1 MCFQS
6 VQWKPN
12 NHDIVYR
19 KRVTTRRGRRGS
31 FGHNITYLFYFFF
44 VFCYSFVV
52 YKREIGPGE
61 RITFNNDGDDDVYC
75 FFCFFYF
82 LWNCFFLLFVCCE
95 LSFHNLLKNY
105 QVSSVSY
112 LLHHTHLFHTPKWWC
127 PHRILG
133 SVCFGFSLARSREG
147 ANCGWPRVPF
157 VSTSL
162 RRDLLPLVLIIN
174 IMFITFL

>member
-1 MCFQS
+1 MGDVAVLGTTSLTFFILFFCFLFFFCR
-6 VQWKPN
+6 VQERDRSRWK
-12 NHDIVYR
+12 NHIQQR
-19 KRVTTRRGRRGS
+19 WRWRR
-31 FGHNITYLFYFFF
+31 LLFFF
-44 VFCYSFVV
+44 VSFIFFEIVSFCCLCARMYV
-52 YKREIGPGE
+52 
-61 RITFNNDGDDDVYC
+61 
-75 FFCFFYF
+75 
-82 LWNCFFLLFVCCE
+82 CE